1 MAQCTSSFTTTDIQ
15 GAEPHNV
22 DLLVF
27 FAQLY
32 EPQGSQGGLHVQA
45 SLGRIPTPFDVSFD
59 SFDHLIGGIV
69 DEITLTKCKRLTL
82 LKDDDQEVDSVHEAD
97 RGCGN
102 SVYSEEDIQ
111 VFIVATKTG

>member
-45 SLGRIPTPFDVSFD
+45 SLGL
-59 SFDHLIGGIV
+59 LIVLI
-69 DEITLTKCKRLTL
+69 I
-82 LKDDDQEVDSVHEAD
+82 
-97 RGCGN
+97 
-102 SVYSEEDIQ
+102 
-111 VFIVATKTG
+111 